1 MSGQVNFGFQ
11 ERVFISGKLQSL
23 TGMHIGGNSTEMG
36 IGGADSIVVRDPVTN
51 WPYIPGSSLRG
62 KMRSLMERLRGEM
75 TIKFRQERTPVDSI
89 EEVAPFMEQGKKIES
104 AGPASKPGQAST
116 ELFGISVDRQQK
128 QQDEAPVPQR
138 LVVRDAHLA
147 NWQVLESA
155 RNTEMPMTEV
165 KTEVVI
171 DRITSGAM
179 PRQIERVPAGAE
191 FDFEFVL
198 NLYSQDD
205 EQDFLD
211 HVFQCMQLL
220 QDDYLGGH
228 GSRGY
233 GRVLFKDIE
242 LKRKTL
248 EDYRENRTAQAMDV
262 ELPEAL
268 RN

>member
-1 MSGQVNFGFQ
+1 MNEQVNFGFQ
-11 ERVFISGKLQSL
+11 ERVFISGRLQSL

-75 TIKFRQERTPVDSI
+75 TIKFKGERKAVNAI
-89 EEVAPFMEQGKKIES
+89 EEVAPFMEQGKKIEA
-104 AGPASKPGQAST
+104 AGPASKPGQASS
-116 ELFGISVDRQQK
+116 ELFGISVDKQK
-128 QQDEAPVPQR
+128 DENPIPQR
-138 LVVRDAHLA
+138 LVIRDAHLA
-147 NWQVLESA
+147 NSQVLENA

-179 PRQIERVPAGAE
+179 PRQIERVPAGAD

-205 EQDFLD
+205 EQEFLGY
-211 HVFQCMQLL
+211 VFQCMQLL

-248 EDYRENRTAQAMDV
+248 EDYRENRPAQALDM

>member
-1 MSGQVNFGFQ
+1 
-11 ERVFISGKLQSL
+11 
-23 TGMHIGGNSTEMG
+23 
-36 IGGADSIVVRDPVTN
+36 
-51 WPYIPGSSLRG
+51 
-62 KMRSLMERLRGEM
+62 
-75 TIKFRQERTPVDSI
+75 
-89 EEVAPFMEQGKKIES
+89 
-104 AGPASKPGQAST
+104 
-116 ELFGISVDRQQK
+116 
-128 QQDEAPVPQR
+128 
-138 LVVRDAHLA
+138 
-147 NWQVLESA
+147 LESA

-205 EQDFLD
+205 EQDFLG